1 MVLDVTDFGGKMYAK
16 TTPKHEWFI
25 LAVIAFVI
33 MCAAFSHCQ
42 GAKLVVPSG
51 TSLLANVSAA
61 ATTYTDSTVADGVTY
76 YYWTSAVAAPCPLS
90 PPPGLVCGESIL
102 SNLFAVTV
110 PATGT
115 HSVALTWTPSPA
127 TGIQSQNV
135 YRAGPPGP
143 TSGLGGVLN

>member
-1 MVLDVTDFGGKMYAK
+1 MFKIAHFGGKMYTK
-16 TTPKHEWFI
+16 TTPKHEWCI

-33 MCAAFSHCQ
+33 MCAAFSRCADLK
-42 GAKLVVPSG
+42 GPSG
-51 TSLLANVSAA
+51 TSLLANVSAT

-76 YYWTSAVAAPCPLS
+76 YYWTTAVAAPCPLS
-90 PPPGLVCGESIL
+90 PPPGLVCGESVL

-115 HSVALTWTPSPA
+115 HSVALTWTLSPA

-143 TSGLGGVLN
+143 TAGLGGVLN